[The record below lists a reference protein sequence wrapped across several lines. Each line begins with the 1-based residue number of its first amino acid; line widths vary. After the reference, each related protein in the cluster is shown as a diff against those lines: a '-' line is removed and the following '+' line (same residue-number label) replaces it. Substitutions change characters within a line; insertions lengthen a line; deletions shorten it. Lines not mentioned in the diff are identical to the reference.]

1 MTRLRAGIIA
11 AAAGAALVVVA
22 GGAPAVVLQFLL
34 DKIAYGTS
42 NAATLFALAVVAV
55 MAAGVPTRSA
65 SWWRN
70 TAFVAAGTGFGI
82 HTVIAVRWLR
92 SNSIPLDAMVVAW
105 RDGSNSFTSWQHSHV
120 GKAGLAAM
128 SSWIG
133 GTGARY
139 DTGTVF
145 LGDVPPI
152 VAGALGACLVVA
164 VIGTV
169 GWYSAWQ
176 RQTGA
181 GWRWPHHV
189 LFTTAA
195 VVTLKTQLDGGIAA
209 HGAMASCLVLASFG
223 LAADAAAFERFWRR
237 RGAAG
242 LLAVTVLQGMWA
254 WTCGGGAA
262 PHMGAELFYT
272 AFYSCLLLLTS
283 ARPRLW
289 IPAALG
295 VYLVT
300 NLWVDVESRLLPV
313 LLPLPAGSHE
323 LVVAGDGAR
332 IALDRPAAADSAWTA
347 FERAGEDPRKP
358 RRTLL
363 AAPDAA
369 GIRRI
374 EVSVRPRSLAATGTV
389 AQPVDGAWQVS
400 GIAVEG
406 GALQLRIELQDERL
420 PPFIGIDGGAVAH
433 HNLQVYLHWIAA
445 RLRTAG
451 MSDFLLVLR
460 RQ

>member
-1 MTRLRAGIIA
+1 MTRRRAGIIA
-11 AAAGAALVVVA
+11 AAAVAALVVAV
-22 GGAPAVVLQFLL
+22 GGPPAVMLQFLL
-34 DKIAYGTS
+34 DKVAYGTS
-42 NAATLFALAVVAV
+42 NAATLFALAVVIV
-55 MAAGVPTRSA
+55 MAAGVPTRRV

-70 TAFVAAGTGFGI
+70 LAFVAAGTGFGI
-82 HTVIAVRWLR
+82 HAVIAVRWLR
-92 SNSIPLDAMVVAW
+92 SNRVPLDAMVVAW
-105 RDGSNSFTSWQHSHV
+105 RDGINSFTSWQHSHL
-120 GKAGLAAM
+120 GKAGLAAL
-128 SSWIG
+128 SSWVG

-169 GWYSAWQ
+169 GWTSAWR

-189 LFTTAA
+189 LFTIAA
-195 VVTLKTQLDGGIAA
+195 VVALKTQLDGGIAA
-209 HGAMASCLVLASFG
+209 HGALASCVVLGSFA
-223 LAADAAAFERFWRR
+223 LTSDAAGFERLWRG
-237 RGAAG
+237 RGAAS
-242 LLAVTVLQGMWA
+242 LAAVTVLQGMWA
-254 WTCGGGAA
+254 WICGGGEA
-262 PHMGAELFYT
+262 PVMGAELFYT
-272 AFYSCLLLLTS
+272 ALYTCLILL
-283 ARPRLW
+283 AAKRPRPW

-300 NLWVDVESRLLPV
+300 NVWVDVESRLLPM
-313 LLPLPAGSHE
+313 LLPLPAGSHA
-323 LVVAGDGAR
+323 LVVAGDGAH
-332 IALDRPAAADSAWTA
+332 IAIDRPAAGDSAWAA

-363 AAPDAA
+363 AAPEAA

-400 GIAVEG
+400 SVAVEG

-420 PPFIGIDGGAVAH
+420 PPFVGIDGGAVEH

-445 RLRTAG
+445 RLRAAG

>member
-1 MTRLRAGIIA
+1 M
-11 AAAGAALVVVA
+11 LVVAV
-22 GGAPAVVLQFLL
+22 GGPPAVMLQFLL
-34 DKIAYGTS
+34 DKVAYGTS
-42 NAATLFALAVVAV
+42 NAATLFALAVVIA
-55 MAAGVPTRSA
+55 MAAGVPTRRV

-70 TAFVAAGTGFGI
+70 LAFVAAGTGFGI
-82 HTVIAVRWLR
+82 HAVIAVRWLR
-92 SNSIPLDAMVVAW
+92 SNRVPLDAMVVAW
-105 RDGSNSFTSWQHSHV
+105 RDGSNSFTSWQHSHL
-120 GKAGLAAM
+120 GKAGLAAL

-133 GTGARY
+133 GAGARY

-145 LGDVPPI
+145 LGDVPPV
-152 VAGALGACLVVA
+152 VADALGACMVVA
-164 VIGTV
+164 LVGTV
-169 GWYSAWQ
+169 GWYSAWR

-181 GWRWPHHV
+181 GWRWPHHL
-189 LFTTAA
+189 LFTIAA
-195 VVTLKTQLDGGIAA
+195 VVALKTQLDGGIAA

-223 LAADAAAFERFWRR
+223 LAADAAGFERFWRR
-237 RGAAG
+237 RGVAG
-242 LLAVTVLQGMWA
+242 LLAVTVLQGLWA

-262 PHMGAELFYT
+262 PVMGAELFYT
-272 AFYSCLLLLTS
+272 ALYSCLMLLAS
-283 ARPRLW
+283 EKRRPW

-300 NLWVDVESRLLPV
+300 NLWVDVESRLLPT
-313 LLPLPAGSHE
+313 LLPLPAGSHA

-332 IALDRPAAADSAWTA
+332 IVSDRSAAGDSAWTA
-347 FERAGEDPRKP
+347 FERAREDPRKP

-363 AAPDAA
+363 SMPEAA

-374 EVSVRPRSLAATGTV
+374 EVSVRPRSLAATGTI
-389 AQPVDGAWQVS
+389 AQPVDGSWQVS
-400 GIAVEG
+400 GIAVDG
-406 GALQLRIELQDERL
+406 GALRLRIELLDERL

-445 RLRTAG
+445 RLRAAG